1 VSRYCTRVYRAGTET
16 SHVYLTLLRI
26 YLRPT
31 VKTASDLLQPAL
43 ELIAR
48 HSPQLDAVDTLQ
60 LLPPLVTTQDIRTFL
75 IGALR
80 APVFDTRVIRNLS
93 KARGDQVDRKLMSLQ
108 TQRVKVTDSRMWVI
122 SVVWGLMLNCWV
134 S

>member
-1 VSRYCTRVYRAGTET
+1 MRVYHAGTET
-16 SHVYLTLLRI
+16 SSVYLTLLRI

-31 VKTASDLLQPAL
+31 VKSTSDLLQPAL

-48 HSPQLDAVDTLQ
+48 HSSQLDAVDTLQ

-93 KARGDQVDRKLMSLQ
+93 KARGDQVDRKLMALQ
-108 TQRVKVTDSRMWVI
+108 TQRVKVTDSRM
-122 SVVWGLMLNCWV
+122 
-134 S
+134 